1 MKEDEAGDIAYA
13 DAETA
18 DQAGRRDYSMRS
30 CRMTKEIL
38 AKRGL
43 MNEYLRMSE
52 GELSSLISS
61 SGDDDHS
68 CRPSSEM
75 SFFVK
80 YKKLQ

>member
-38 AKRGL
+38 ANRGR
-43 MNEYLRMSE
+43 MRMSE
-52 GELSSLISS
+52 ELSSLISS

>member
-1 MKEDEAGDIAYA
+1 
-13 DAETA
+13 
-18 DQAGRRDYSMRS
+18 
-30 CRMTKEIL
+30 MTKEIL
-38 AKRGL
+38 ANRGRIDD
-43 MNEYLRMSE
+43 LRMSE
-52 GELSSLISS
+52 EVSTLISS

>member
-1 MKEDEAGDIAYA
+1 
-13 DAETA
+13 
-18 DQAGRRDYSMRS
+18 
-30 CRMTKEIL
+30 MTKEIL
-38 AKRGL
+38 ANRGR
-43 MNEYLRMSE
+43 MNDDLRMSE

-75 SFFVK
+75 GFFVK

>member
-1 MKEDEAGDIAYA
+1 
-13 DAETA
+13 
-18 DQAGRRDYSMRS
+18 
-30 CRMTKEIL
+30 MTKEIL
-38 AKRGL
+38 ANRGR
-43 MNEYLRMSE
+43 MNDDLRMSE
-52 GELSSLISS
+52 EVSSLISS